1 MRLSQL
7 CIERPVLAIV
17 INLVLLIVGYIGF
30 DRLTVRELP
39 KTEQFTVEIA
49 TSYTGANAELIE
61 KQITIPI
68 EDAIAGVEGLDVIS
82 SKSRQGRSSVVVTFV
97 ADYNISEGMNDI
109 RDQLSRVRKRLP
121 DDADDPVLTKA
132 DPNASPS
139 IYISFS
145 DVNRD
150 PLALTDYIDRYI
162 KTELQQVEGVGNIHI
177 FGARKYSVR
186 IWPDPLRMA
195 SRKVTVGDI
204 KEVLLEQ
211 NQSLP
216 SGDIKG
222 IYRNV
227 IIDPDTKLSHVDE
240 FKSLV
245 LRDDA
250 GKMVRLSDVSDV
262 NIGPLDENTAV
273 RVDGKSSLVLAVVPQ
288 STANPVDVSA
298 GVKARLEA
306 FEKNL
311 PEGMKVTVSFD
322 NATFIKSSID
332 GVYKTIYEAIVLV
345 VLVVFAFLGSMR
357 SSLIPI
363 ITIPLC
369 LIATFGLIYVLG
381 YSINTM
387 TLLAMVLAIGL
398 VVDDAIVMLENIFR
412 YREAGMAPVEAAK
425 KGSEEIG
432 FAIIA
437 MTLTLAAVYAP
448 IGFTPG
454 FTGAIF
460 REFAFTLAGAVIVS
474 GFVALSLSPMMCAYI
489 LPKQLEQNRYTV
501 WLEHFMQR
509 MDNRYRYWLSFFLQ
523 RRKVV
528 VFFFIGIAAA
538 GGFLFATLPS
548 ELAPTEDMGAVFVS
562 VSAPTNSSFNY
573 LDEIMTSVQ
582 SALIDTPERENLV
595 VVTGTGGTESGI
607 AFLVLKPWDER
618 SRKQSAI
625 TQDVQ
630 QKLWRIPGA
639 QIFAIDLPPIDS
651 GSGGNTPIDMVVQM
665 SGTYEELAE
674 VMTSLQTALSKYP
687 GLNSVQTDLKMD
699 SQQISVKINRDL
711 ISNLG
716 ISFIDLNDAM
726 NILFAGR
733 HISDFESSGENYDVM
748 VQLKEDLRSN
758 PDQINHIYLRAK
770 TGRMVPLSAVIT
782 LEPVVRAN
790 TLPHYNRMRAARL
803 TANLSPGYSL
813 SDAVEAIDSI
823 SLSALP
829 ANAKTSWAGFTKDY
843 MESSGAMVMTVL
855 LSLIFIYL
863 VLSAQ
868 FESFRDPL
876 IIMLTVPFSIIG
888 ALLMLKITGGTNN
901 IYTQIGF
908 VTLIG
913 LITKHGILI
922 TDVANK
928 LSAKGLDTFE
938 AVSEAA
944 VMRLRPI
951 LMTTGA
957 MVLGAIPL
965 ALASGAG
972 AVSRSQMGWV
982 IVGGMLFGTLF
993 SLLVVPVAY
1002 TFISKR

>member
-17 INLVLLIVGYIGF
+17 INLILLIVGYIGF

-39 KTEQFTVEIA
+39 KTEQFTVEIG

-68 EDAIAGVEGLDVIS
+68 EDAIAGVEGLDVIA
-82 SKSRQGRSSVVVTFV
+82 SKSRQGKSSVVVTFV

-121 DDADDPVLTKA
+121 EDADDPVLTKA

-162 KTELQQVEGVGNIHI
+162 KTELQQVEGVGNIYI

-204 KEVLLEQ
+204 KNVLLEQ

-227 IIDPDTKLSHVDE
+227 VIDPDTKLSHVDE

-250 GKMVRLSDVSDV
+250 GKMVRMSDVSDV

-298 GVKARLEA
+298 GVKTRLEA

-332 GVYKTIYEAIVLV
+332 GVYKTIYEAILLV

-363 ITIPLC
+363 VTIPLC

-412 YREAGMAPVEAAK
+412 YREAGMAPIEAAK

-489 LPKQLEQNRYTV
+489 LPKKLEQNRYTL

-523 RRKVV
+523 RRKLVV
-528 VFFFIGIAAA
+528 LSFIGIAAA
-538 GGFLFATLPS
+538 GGFLFTTLPS

-562 VSAPTNSSFNY
+562 VTAPTNSSFDY

-607 AFLVLKPWDER
+607 AFLVLKPWDKR
-618 SRKQSAI
+618 SREQSAI

-651 GSGGNTPIDMVVQM
+651 GSGGSTPIDMVVQM
-665 SGTYEELAE
+665 SGTYEELAD
-674 VMTSLQTALSKYP
+674 VMKALQGALSKYP

-758 PDQINHIYLRAK
+758 PEQINHIYLRAK

-813 SDAVEAIDSI
+813 SDAVKAIEDI
-823 SLSALP
+823 SVNALP

-843 MESSGAMVMTVL
+843 MESSGAMVLTVL

-888 ALLMLKITGGTNN
+888 ALLMLKLTGGTNN

-928 LSAKGLDTFE
+928 LSAKGLDKFE